1 MADTAHNP
9 VQAAACVSSS
19 FLLRPLMLQDLQFCQ
34 LPGWLGNVPGM
45 GCMCCCHVE
54 GALQIHCPLAAQ
66 QHHSNASTG
75 FPQLCSEDIKCA
87 FGHLLQWISKEK
99 EACSALSRRH

>member
-1 MADTAHNP
+1 MADTPHNP